1 MFDGVSAIT
10 LLILCYLSTH
20 VHSASVIVDYSG
32 ECIGLTVYNLAE
44 SFTFA
49 QGDVVTIPDPCLR
62 RTAVNYSVR
71 PTINNNEFNPICSRT
86 GYSIKECN
94 LYRMLS

>member
-1 MFDGVSAIT
+1 MPAIT

-49 QGDVVTIPDPCLR
+49 QGDVVTIPDPCLK
-62 RTAVNYSVR
+62 RTAVNHSVR
-71 PTINNNEFNPICSRT
+71 PVILINAI
-86 GYSIKECN
+86 G
-94 LYRMLS
+94 